1 MLRKFYKRLTDK
13 LSRKY
18 RLEFIDDITLSR
30 SREYVLKPITV
41 IVMGMLLLVGI
52 VGGTAALVLYTPAI
66 HRHIPNY
73 IDPAEFDAK
82 MEQTNQIL
90 LRMEQQVAN
99 RDTLLK
105 SIQQISG
112 LDAEQLVNPGSALQQ
127 MKPDPIQEPVSSVV
141 SAVETP
147 AESPAET
154 VIPVS
159 QSEYRAE
166 ESAVAYPAS
175 EKKVIRASYFS
186 PLMNLFPPVEGKIR
200 NGFKPEDSH
209 YGVDIVA
216 DEKALVRSV
225 MDGFVV
231 VSEYS
236 DENGHM
242 IGVAGEGNLIAFYKH
257 NSINYKKVGSYV
269 FAGEPIAVIGN
280 SGENSTGPHLHF
292 ELWEDG
298 QPIDPSEFI
307 KFNQ

>member
-1 MLRKFYKRLTDK
+1 M
-13 LSRKY
+13 SRKY
-18 RLEFIDDITLSR
+18 RVELINDTTLSR
-30 SREYVLKPITV
+30 SRAYKLKPITV
-41 IVMGMLLLVGI
+41 IVIGMLLFVGI

-66 HRHIPNY
+66 YRHIPNY
-73 IDPAEFDAK
+73 IDPVEFEAQ

-90 LRMEQQVAN
+90 LKMEREVAN
-99 RDTLLK
+99 RDTILK

-112 LDAEQLVNPGSALQQ
+112 LEADQLINPSSASQQ
-127 MKPDPIQEPVSSVV
+127 MKPDPIEEPIANKVV
-141 SAVETP
+141 KVV
-147 AESPAET
+147 ESPAET
-154 VIPVS
+154 SLPVVPS
-159 QSEYRAE
+159 GQGIESRVQVKDEGPYYVPGKKTARAT
-166 ESAVAYPAS
+166 Y
-175 EKKVIRASYFS
+175 IS

-200 NGFKPEDSH
+200 NAFSPESSH

-242 IGVAGEGNLIAFYKH
+242 IGVASGDNLIAFYKH
-257 NSINYKKVGSYV
+257 NSINYKNVGSYV

-292 ELWEDG
+292 ELWQDG
-298 QPIDPSEFI
+298 QPIDPTEFI

>member
-1 MLRKFYKRLTDK
+1 MLRKFYKQLKER

-18 RLEFIDDITLSR
+18 RVEFIDDVTLSR
-30 SREYVLKPITV
+30 SREFILKPITV
-41 IVMGMLLLVGI
+41 IALGMLLLVSV

-73 IDPAEFDAK
+73 IDPAEFEAK

-112 LDAEQLVNPGSALQQ
+112 LEADQLAAQVATSQQ
-127 MKPDPIQEPVSSVV
+127 MSPGPVESSPQNEVV
-141 SAVETP
+141 EVVEKLPETP
-147 AESPAET
+147 ALPKLQDGVSLPVPET
-154 VIPVS
+154 GGP
-159 QSEYRAE
+159 Y
-166 ESAVAYPAS
+166 YAS
-175 EKKVIRASYFS
+175 EKKAVRASYIS

-200 NGFKPEDSH
+200 SGFSPENAH

-242 IGVAGEGNLIAFYKH
+242 IGVASERNLIAFYKH

-292 ELWEDG
+292 ELWQDG
-298 QPIDPSEFI
+298 QPIDPTEFI
-307 KFNQ
+307 KLNQ